1 MATYAIGDL
10 QGCFAPLQQLLG
22 EIGYSRSRD
31 RLWFVGDVVNRGPAS
46 LQALRFVRDLGSDAV
61 MVLGNHDLHL
71 LVSAWGGRKI
81 HKDDT
86 LDDILAAPDRAELLD
101 WLRRQPLMH
110 VEGDYAMVHAGLL
123 PQWTIGQAGD
133 LAREAEVALRADDHE
148 AFYARMYG
156 NDPDRWHDSLT
167 GWDRLRVIVNA
178 MTRLRICTPDGV
190 MEFAHKGELADIPDG
205 YLPWF
210 DVPTRR
216 STSHTIVCGHWSA
229 LGLRSGSRLLALDTG
244 CLWGRAL
251 TAVRLEDRK
260 LFSVAC
266 PAPAVKARR
275 R

>member
-22 EIGYSRSRD
+22 EIGYSRARD

-46 LQALRFVRDLGSDAV
+46 LEALRFVRDLGAGAV

-86 LDDILAAPDRAELLD
+86 LDDILAAPDRAQLLD

-123 PQWTIGQAGD
+123 PQWTIGQALD
-133 LAREAEVALRADDHE
+133 LAGEAEVALRADDHE

-156 NDPDRWHDSLT
+156 NDPDRWHDSLA

-190 MEFAHKGELADIPDG
+190 MEFAHKGELTDVPDG

-210 DVPTRR
+210 DVPARR

-266 PAPAVKARR
+266 PAPARKARQQ
-275 R
+275 